1 MRSRGRFHRLQSC
14 FAQKIPKTGSHASA
28 AEWWVAR
35 WTHRPAA
42 PVRCAGITGHLG
54 RWDYPRRDGCTG
66 KHAEREDHHSDN
78 QLRRMAE
85 CRRPVGIVGCG
96 RSFDHAWHHG
106 TRRRVDEGM
115 IDRTRTP
122 EPGGAAG
129 KQEDPICPGLT
140 SLSSALL
147 VLSDPRDDFVPCCH
161 IGARVR
167 DKRCRRLMPK
177 HMVAWAASLR
187 MRDPSAKAQRGK
199 AGREQKESYGSAH
212 VVPPDCENKIST
224 SRPWTLI

>member
-1 MRSRGRFHRLQSC
+1 MIGTEPVARKLAPRRKETLKPASCTTTGAEVYHGAQLAPSRRPFYPHFVVFVFFRFTASLLPNKPMRSRGRFHRLQSC

-122 EPGGAAG
+122 EP
-129 KQEDPICPGLT
+129 
-140 SLSSALL
+140 
-147 VLSDPRDDFVPCCH
+147 
-161 IGARVR
+161 
-167 DKRCRRLMPK
+167 
-177 HMVAWAASLR
+177 
-187 MRDPSAKAQRGK
+187 
-199 AGREQKESYGSAH
+199 
-212 VVPPDCENKIST
+212 
-224 SRPWTLI
+224 